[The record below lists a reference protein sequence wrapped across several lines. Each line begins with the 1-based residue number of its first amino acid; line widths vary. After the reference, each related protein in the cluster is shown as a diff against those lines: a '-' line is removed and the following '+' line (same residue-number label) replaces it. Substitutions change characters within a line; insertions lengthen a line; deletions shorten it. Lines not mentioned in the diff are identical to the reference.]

1 MNLDIEDT
9 LQKLFAHH
17 GREHYEGPDD
27 ILGVLV
33 RTILSQQTTRHNCR
47 RAFGNLV
54 DSFGGD
60 WDRIRRAPL
69 DELVEVIAVAG
80 LARQKG
86 RRIQALLERLDQNR
100 GDYDLEFVREM
111 DVEQAREYLTQ
122 FKGVGPKTAA
132 FVLMYAAGM
141 SAFPMDTH
149 IFRICKRLGLLDE
162 STGSQAAHR
171 RMEELIPA
179 RDHYSAHMVLVRH
192 GRRICHAQNPE
203 CERCPLREP
212 CPFPQSE

>member
-1 MNLDIEDT
+1 MSLDIEDI
-9 LQKLFAHH
+9 LQKLFAHY
-17 GREHYEGPDD
+17 GRQRYEGPDD

-33 RTILSQQTTRHNCR
+33 RTILSQQTTRQNCR

-54 DSFGGD
+54 DTFGGD

-86 RRIQALLERLDQNR
+86 RRIQALLERLDKTR
-100 GDYDLEFVREM
+100 ESYDLEFLREM
-111 DVEQAREYLTQ
+111 DVDRAREYLTQ

-149 IFRICKRLGLLDE
+149 IFRICQRLGLIDE
-162 STGSQAAHR
+162 AMSSKAAHR

-192 GRRICHAQNPE
+192 GREICHAQNPE
-203 CERCPLREP
+203 CERCPLDEL
-212 CPFPQSE
+212 CPFPCSE